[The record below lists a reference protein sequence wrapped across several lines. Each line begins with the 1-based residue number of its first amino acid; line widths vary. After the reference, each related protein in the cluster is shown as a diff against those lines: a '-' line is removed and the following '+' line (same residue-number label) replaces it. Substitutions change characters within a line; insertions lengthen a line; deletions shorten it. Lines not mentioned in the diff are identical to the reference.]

1 MLLKLRAYLLGTA
14 LLVAII
20 GGYFVI
26 QHIKTIGR
34 QELQIEK
41 LEESIQIRN
50 RIDAAVRNAPRD
62 VAGSI
67 RVLDDFLKSRQ

>member
-1 MLLKLRAYLLGTA
+1 MKLRVYLLGTV
-14 LLVAII
+14 LLVATI

-62 VAGSI
+62 VNGSI